1 MNMKVNLKIVRRF
14 RSKLEKEILKD
25 YLKNNILDIDKL
37 LDDFYGYVYIIVKNV
52 VNIFITDEDIEE
64 IISDVFL
71 AIWKNKEKLSDTT
84 VVKSYLAGITKNV
97 IKNKYRNIKINFS
110 ISDYEE
116 SIVDTFD
123 IEEISEIKEQ
133 DRIIH
138 STLQKLKIEEY
149 KIFIMFYYEAKSIK
163 EISKVLDLSTSN
175 VKTILHRIR
184 KIIKRNLE
192 NGGYGY
198 GK

>member
-1 MNMKVNLKIVRRF
+1 MKVNLKIVRRF